1 MDDFDLLDLD
11 PCDLAS
17 AMAQVED
24 RYHAALEKRD
34 HAGVEAAA
42 HDISVFRL
50 DGGDVLREQEALAD
64 QLADLHDGD
73 DENMA
78 ALFQVATPPL
88 PSRPLYAVDCGDDE
102 ADDEVADDEV
112 VLRRVGCTR
121 RV

>member
-17 AMAQVED
+17 AMEQVEH
-24 RYHAALEKRD
+24 RYHAALEKSDR
-34 HAGVEAAA
+34 AAIAAAA

-50 DGGDVLREQEALAD
+50 DGGGDALRAQETLAD

-78 ALFQVATPPL
+78 ALFQVATPAPA
-88 PSRPLYAVDCGDDE
+88 RRLYAVDHGENE
-102 ADDEVADDEV
+102 AGEVADGEV
-112 VLRRVGCTR
+112 VLRRVS
-121 RV
+121 